1 MILHLNMAALNHLI
15 FLKILLL
22 VCVINNIIF
31 TLMSSYYY
39 NNTDVNHSPVINTL
53 IYQWINSSHSWQRI
67 LHVNVFS
74 TQQHA

>member
-53 IYQWINSSHSWQRI
+53 IYQ
-67 LHVNVFS
+67 
-74 TQQHA
+74 